1 MDTFACGLS
10 NKVKKMTEFKSD
22 DFFDVQDNGNAEFAG
37 ESLTEDADL
46 LMEDILQNI
55 NNTPLGQV
63 LQKIA
68 CLPEVSQ
75 KKVLGVRQQLT
86 EGQYDFNDRLDI
98 ALDKVIEDLTT

>member
-1 MDTFACGLS
+1 
-10 NKVKKMTEFKSD
+10 MTEFKSD
-22 DFFDVQDNGNAEFAG
+22 DFFDVQDNSVEFAG

-55 NNTPLGQV
+55 NSMPLGQV

-98 ALDKVIEDLTT
+98 AIDKVIEDLTT